1 MRVVCNG
8 NPALRVKSLPV
19 MSITDEIRELAR
31 RMIVT
36 MKENELPGVGLAAPQ
51 VGVNKR
57 MIVIDTRPT
66 GRKEKRSEKKKQ
78 LSPGEIM
85 LNPLMPLALVNPEI
99 LSSSAETETCGE
111 GCLSLPGVEGDV
123 TRPSRVLLRAMLL
136 DGKEVMVECGGLLAR
151 CLQHE
156 IDHLDGILFYDRIP
170 KEQQEAANDIMAELA
185 AEEAMLAAAQQKA

>member
-8 NPALRVKSLPV
+8 NPALRMKSLPV

-51 VGVNKR
+51 VGINKR

-78 LSPGEIM
+78 LSPGEMM
-85 LNPLMPLALVNPEI
+85 LNLVNPEI

-123 TRPSRVLLRAMLL
+123 TRPARVLLRAMLL

>member
-8 NPALRVKSLPV
+8 NPALRMKSLPV

-51 VGVNKR
+51 VGINKR

-78 LSPGEIM
+78 LSPGEMM
-85 LNPLMPLALVNPEI
+85 LNPLMPLALINPEI
-99 LSSSAETETCGE
+99 LSRSAETETCGE

-123 TRPSRVLLRAMLL
+123 TRPARVLLRATLL

-156 IDHLDGILFYDRIP
+156 IDHLEGILFYDRIP

-185 AEEAMLAAAQQKA
+185 AEEAMLAAAQRKA